1 MTKKDYIKLA
11 RLIKGSTENHYI
23 PALVGGS
30 LDILQA
36 KPFVEELSDILQA
49 DNPKFDRERFI
60 AACQ

>member
-11 RLIKGSTENHYI
+11 GLIKDSTLIDTNGVRFI
-23 PALVGGS
+23 STAGDFIDDLC
-30 LDILQA
+30 DIL
-36 KPFVEELSDILQA
+36 EE